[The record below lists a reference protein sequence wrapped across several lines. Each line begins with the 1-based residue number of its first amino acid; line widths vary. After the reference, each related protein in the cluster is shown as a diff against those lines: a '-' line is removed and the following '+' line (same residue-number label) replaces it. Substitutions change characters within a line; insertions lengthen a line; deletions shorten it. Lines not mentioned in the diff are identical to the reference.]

1 MTDVVETSLGNV
13 TVLCHVNDI
22 EEGASKGFLEND
34 AGHDL
39 FFVVK
44 QEGQLYAW
52 RNACPHV
59 DGAPMAWRK
68 DAYMDAQKIH
78 VTCHAHGALFEPKT
92 GLCIQGPC
100 LGQRLEKIPLH
111 VSEAGEVSILFAD
124 IHSRNGL

>member
-1 MTDVVETSLGNV
+1 MSQVTETK
-13 TVLCHVNDI
+13 VLCHINDF

-44 QEGQLYAW
+44 KEGELYAW

-59 DGAPMAWRK
+59 DGAPMAWRR
-68 DAYMDAQKIH
+68 DAYMDAKKIH
-78 VTCHAHGALFEPKT
+78 VTCHAHGALFEAKT

-100 LGQRLEKIPLH
+100 LGQSLEKVPVH
-111 VSEAGEVSILFAD
+111 VDQAGMVSVLIKD
-124 IHSRNGL
+124 IN